1 MLTTL
6 GLDADAEAVYR
17 AMLARPKDGVA
28 ALAAALDLTD
38 DQVRSA
44 LDTLSELALVRPSAE
59 HGGRLRA
66 VSPDLGMEMLLAR
79 QQHELSRQQQ
89 RLEASRATAAQL
101 IADYAD
107 LRPQSD
113 SPGVEQLTGIDQIRD
128 RLATLTREVRTE
140 VLGFN
145 PTSAQT
151 EEGMAAA
158 RPLDRQLLERGV
170 RIRTLY
176 LDSIRNNAPT
186 VAHAEWLAGHGG
198 QVRTVPTLPTR
209 MIIIDRAS
217 AVIPVRSDDTAAGAV
232 ILTGQGTVT
241 ALCALFDSTWAAG
254 RPLGEAP
261 VRDAHGL
268 TPQERAALGLLADGH
283 TDEAIARRLGVS
295 PRTARR
301 ITTELI
307 ERLGARSRFQAGV
320 RAAQQGWLRGTDTG
334 R

>member
-17 AMLARPKDGVA
+17 AMLARPRDGVTA
-28 ALAAALDLTD
+28 IGEALGLGE
-38 DQVRSA
+38 DQVRAA
-44 LDTLSELALVRPSAE
+44 LDTLSGLALVRPSYE
-59 HGGRLRA
+59 REGSLRA
-66 VSPDLGMEMLLAR
+66 VSPDLGLELLLAR
-79 QQHELSRQQQ
+79 QQHELARQQQ
-89 RLEASRATAAQL
+89 HLEASRATAAQL
-101 IADYAD
+101 IAEYAE
-107 LRPQSD
+107 LRSEAP
-113 SPGVEQLTGIDQIRD
+113 SPGVEQLTGLDQIRD
-128 RLATLTREVRTE
+128 RLATLTREVKTE
-140 VLGFN
+140 VMGFN
-145 PTSAQT
+145 PSSAQT

-158 RPLDRQLLERGV
+158 RPLDLQLLERGV

-186 VAHAEWLAGHGG
+186 VAHAEWLAEHGG

-209 MIIIDRAS
+209 MIILDQAS

-241 ALCALFDSTWAAG
+241 ALCALFESTWVAG

-268 TPQERAALGLLADGH
+268 TPQEQAALSLLAEGH

-301 ITTELI
+301 VTTDLI

-320 RAAQQGWLRGTDTG
+320 RAAQQGWLPAAHD
-334 R
+334 

>member
-1 MLTTL
+1 MLTML

-28 ALAAALDLTD
+28 ALGEQTGLTQE
-38 DQVRSA
+38 QVRAA
-44 LDTLSELALVRPSAE
+44 LDTLSELALVRPSYE
-59 HGGRLRA
+59 HGGGPRA
-66 VSPDLGMEMLLAR
+66 VSPDLGMEVLLAR
-79 QQHELSRQQQ
+79 QQHELARQQQ

-101 IADYAD
+101 IAEYSD
-107 LRPQSD
+107 LRPRSE
-113 SPGVEQLTGIDQIRD
+113 SPGVEQLTGLDQIRD
-128 RLATLTREVRTE
+128 RLATLTREVTSE
-140 VLGFN
+140 VMGFN
-145 PTSAQT
+145 PSSAQT

-158 RPLDRQLLERGV
+158 RPLDRELLERGV

-176 LDSIRNNAPT
+176 LDSIRNNPPT
-186 VAHAEWLAGHGG
+186 IAHAEWLARHGG

-261 VRDAHGL
+261 PRDAHGL
-268 TPQERAALGLLADGH
+268 TPQEQAALSLLAEGH
-283 TDEAIARRLGVS
+283 TDDAVARRLGVS

-301 ITTELI
+301 VTTELI

-320 RAAQQGWLRGTDTG
+320 RAAQLGWLPSPGDR
-334 R
+334 

>member
-17 AMLARPKDGVA
+17 AMLARPRDG
-28 ALAAALDLTD
+28 LAAIGEALGLTE
-38 DQVRSA
+38 DQVRAA
-44 LDTLSELALVRPSAE
+44 LDTLSTLALVRPSHE
-59 HGGRLRA
+59 REGSLRA
-66 VSPDLGMEMLLAR
+66 VSPDLGLELLLAR
-79 QQHELSRQQQ
+79 QQHELAGQQQ

-101 IADYAD
+101 IAEYAD
-107 LRPQSD
+107 LRTETD
-113 SPGVEQLTGIDQIRD
+113 SPGVEQLTGLDRIRD

-140 VLGFN
+140 VMAFN
-145 PTSAQT
+145 PKSPPT

-158 RPLDRQLLERGV
+158 RPLDQQLLERGV
-170 RIRTLY
+170 RMRTLY
-176 LDSIRNNAPT
+176 LDSIRNSPPT
-186 VAHAEWLAGHGG
+186 IAHADWLARHGG

-217 AVIPVRSDDTAAGAV
+217 AVIPVRNDDTAAGAV

-241 ALCALFDSTWAAG
+241 ALCALFESTWAAG

-268 TPQERAALGLLADGH
+268 TPQEQTALSLLAEGL

-301 ITTELI
+301 LTSDLI

-320 RAAQQGWLRGTDTG
+320 RAAQQGWLPAAHP
-334 R
+334 

>member
-28 ALAAALDLTD
+28 ALGQALGLTE
-38 DQVRSA
+38 DQVRAA
-44 LDTLSELALVRPSAE
+44 LDTLSELALVRASYE
-59 HGGRLRA
+59 DQGLLRA
-66 VSPDLGMEMLLAR
+66 VSPDLGMEVLLAR
-79 QQHELSRQQQ
+79 QQRELARQQQ

-101 IADYAD
+101 IAEYAD
-107 LRPQSD
+107 LRPAAG
-113 SPGVEQLTGIDQIRD
+113 SPGVEQLTGLDQIRD
-128 RLATLTREVRTE
+128 RLATLTREVTTE
-140 VLGFN
+140 VMGFN
-145 PTSAQT
+145 PSSAQT
-151 EEGMAAA
+151 QEGMAAA
-158 RPLDRQLLERGV
+158 RPLDRELLERGV
-170 RIRTLY
+170 AIRTLY
-176 LDSIRNNAPT
+176 LDSIRNHAPT

-209 MIIIDRAS
+209 MIIIDRAT

-232 ILTGQGTVT
+232 VLTGQGTVT

-254 RPLGEAP
+254 RPLGQVP

-268 TPQERAALGLLADGH
+268 TSQEQAALALLADGH

-301 ITTELI
+301 VTADLI

-320 RAAQQGWLRGTDTG
+320 RAAQQGWLSSTDH
-334 R
+334 

>member
-28 ALAAALDLTD
+28 ALAARAGLAE
-38 DQVRSA
+38 DQVRAA
-44 LDTLSELALVRPSAE
+44 LDTLSELALVRPSYE
-59 HGGRLRA
+59 HGGGLRA
-66 VSPDLGMEMLLAR
+66 VSPDLGMEVLLAR
-79 QQHELSRQQQ
+79 QQHELARQQQ

-101 IADYAD
+101 ISEYSD
-107 LRPQSD
+107 LRPRTD
-113 SPGVEQLTGIDQIRD
+113 SPGVEQLTGLDQIRD
-128 RLATLTREVRTE
+128 RLATLTREVASE
-140 VLGFN
+140 VMGFN

-170 RIRTLY
+170 RIRTVY

-186 VAHAEWLAGHGG
+186 IAHAEWLARHGG

-209 MIIIDRAS
+209 MIIIDRTS
-217 AVIPVRSDDTAAGAV
+217 AVIPVRGDDTAAGAV
-232 ILTGQGTVT
+232 ILTGHGTVT
-241 ALCALFDSTWAAG
+241 ALCALLDSTWAAG

-261 VRDAHGL
+261 VRDPHGL
-268 TPQERAALGLLADGH
+268 TPQEQAALSLLAEGH
-283 TDEAIARRLGVS
+283 TDDAIARRLGVS

-301 ITTELI
+301 VTTELI

-320 RAAQQGWLRGTDTG
+320 RAAQLGWLPPACEH
-334 R
+334 